1 MPNQVLV
8 DSVTKLTRT
17 TKLFLNVSVKQQ
29 TKLLNE
35 NEKSG
40 ILRLEIVVFTSYRN
54 PANAAR
60 VQLIGS
66 CDQPEE

>member
-54 PANAAR
+54 PAKAAQ

>member
-17 TKLFLNVSVKQQ
+17 TKLFLNVS

-54 PANAAR
+54 PAKAAR